1 MYNDYFI
8 NAPPWKWKIHLEEH
22 KFGATVHATHFWL
35 QSMHFV
41 LYLGDTIEHTHLV
54 FWLGLFV
61 KGNSLYNRH
70 GNKLERVD

>member
-1 MYNDYFI
+1 MEM
-8 NAPPWKWKIHLEEH
+8 KTSLRRTQL
-22 KFGATVHATHFWL
+22 GATVNATHFWL

-41 LYLGDTIEHTHLV
+41 LYLGDIIEHTHLV

-61 KGNSLYNRH
+61 KGNSLYNRR